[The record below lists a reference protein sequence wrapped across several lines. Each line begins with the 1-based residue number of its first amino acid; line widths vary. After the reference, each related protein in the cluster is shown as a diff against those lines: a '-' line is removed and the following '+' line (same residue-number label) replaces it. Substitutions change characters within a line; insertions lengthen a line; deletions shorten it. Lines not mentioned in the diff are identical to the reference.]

1 MPDQSLSVLTAAAA
15 VIGIV
20 HTLAGPDHYV
30 PFIVMARARR
40 WSLIRTCAIT
50 LACGLAHV
58 ASSVAIGALGIALG
72 WTVLH
77 LEWVEGVRGEL
88 AVWLLL
94 GFGLAYMVWG
104 MRHAHR
110 QRHAHGHSHWGAHH
124 HPTAHGTESAHDD
137 PAPAFRMT
145 PWVLFLAFAF
155 GPCEPLIPILMY
167 PAAASSWQ
175 GLVAVTGVFALCT
188 LLTMTIAVLAGQ
200 HGLARLSLGHL
211 ERYSHALAGLAV
223 FACGVAIKLG
233 L

>member
-1 MPDQSLSVLTAAAA
+1 VHDQSLSVLTATAA
-15 VIGIV
+15 VIGVV

-40 WSLIRTCAIT
+40 WSVIRTSAIT

-77 LEWVEGVRGEL
+77 LEWVEGMRGEL
-88 AVWLLL
+88 AIWLLL

-104 MRHAHR
+104 MRHAHHH
-110 QRHAHGHSHWGAHH
+110 RHAHGHPHGGIHHEPSAHASEGAHH
-124 HPTAHGTESAHDD
+124 DHT
-137 PAPAFRMT
+137 PAFRMT

-167 PAAASSWQ
+167 PAAASSWE
-175 GLVAVTGVFALCT
+175 GLVVVTLVFALCT
-188 LLTMTIAVLAGQ
+188 LLTMTMAVLAGR

>member
-1 MPDQSLSVLTAAAA
+1 VHDQSLSVLTATAA
-15 VIGIV
+15 VIGTV

-30 PFIVMARARR
+30 PFIVMARARG
-40 WSLIRTCAIT
+40 WSVIRTCAIT
-50 LACGLAHV
+50 LACGVAHV
-58 ASSVAIGALGIALG
+58 ASSVAIGGLGIMLG

-88 AVWLLL
+88 AVWMLL

-104 MRHAHR
+104 MRHAHHHR
-110 QRHAHGHSHWGAHH
+110 HGHGHTHWHT
-124 HPTAHGTESAHDD
+124 HPVPSAHGTEGAHDAA
-137 PAPAFRMT
+137 APGFRTT
-145 PWVLFLAFAF
+145 PWVLFLAFVF

-167 PAAASSWQ
+167 PAAASSWH
-175 GLVAVTGVFALCT
+175 GLAVVTLVFALCT
-188 LLTMTIAVLAGQ
+188 LLTMTIVVLAGRR
-200 HGLARLSLGHL
+200 GLARLSLGHL

>member
-1 MPDQSLSVLTAAAA
+1 MQDQTLGVLTATAA
-15 VIGIV
+15 VIGTV

-40 WSLIRTCAIT
+40 WSLLRTCAVTI
-50 LACGLAHV
+50 ACGLAHV
-58 ASSVAIGALGIALG
+58 GSSVAIGALGIVLG

-77 LEWVEGVRGEL
+77 LEWVEGMRGEL

-104 MRHAHR
+104 LRHAHR
-110 QRHAHGHSHWGAHH
+110 HRHAHAHTHWGVHH
-124 HPTAHGTESAHDD
+124 GPSAHDGEAARHHH
-137 PAPAFRMT
+137 APAFRMT

-155 GPCEPLIPILMY
+155 GPCEPLIPLLMY
-167 PAAASSWQ
+167 PAAASSWL
-175 GLVAVTGVFALCT
+175 GLAVVTVVFAVCT
-188 LLTMTIAVLAGQ
+188 LLTMTIVVLAGRQ
-200 HGLARLSLGHL
+200 GLGRLSLGHL
-211 ERYSHALAGLAV
+211 ERYSHALAGMAV